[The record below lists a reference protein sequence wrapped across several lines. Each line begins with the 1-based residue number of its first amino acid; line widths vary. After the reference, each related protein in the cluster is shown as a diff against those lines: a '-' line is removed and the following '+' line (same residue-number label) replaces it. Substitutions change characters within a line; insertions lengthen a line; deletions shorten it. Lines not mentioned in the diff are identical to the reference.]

1 MPLRPN
7 PFLHHEPSRVYN
19 PLTDRALEPGDGQY
33 ESFRAFVADGIASDT
48 LVRDG
53 WITSDGDDLSHRHRL
68 KIVSLE
74 TLTTCNQRCYFCP
87 VSIAPRE
94 DEAMPEA
101 MFDSIV
107 AQLTQFRSTI
117 EGVFLQSYNEP
128 TVDRRFVD
136 FCARL
141 FDAQLPVAVL
151 SNGTGLTPRNVEG
164 LMRAGTLRFLCI
176 NISTMDRQRYI
187 DDRGVDHL
195 PVVLA
200 NLEAMRDLPV
210 ATQMRIIVLG
220 EHDENH
226 HRDFEAIRERFGD
239 SRFEVQMHQVIDRA
253 GMLDVGIK
261 TEPIRHLAG
270 CELIGSRPIQ
280 HLHITASGTCILC
293 CQDYDEAYVVGDL
306 KTQTVVEVLESDTM
320 ARMRRMA
327 YGIEE
332 APDDFICRRCS
343 FALSRD

>member
-1 MPLRPN
+1 M
-7 PFLHHEPSRVYN
+7 
-19 PLTDRALEPGDGQY
+19 
-33 ESFRAFVADGIASDT
+33 
-48 LVRDG
+48 
-53 WITSDGDDLSHRHRL
+53 
-68 KIVSLE
+68 
-74 TLTTCNQRCYFCP
+74 
-87 VSIAPRE
+87 
-94 DEAMPEA
+94 
-101 MFDSIV
+101 
-107 AQLTQFRSTI
+107 
-117 EGVFLQSYNEP
+117 
-128 TVDRRFVD
+128 
-136 FCARL
+136 
-141 FDAQLPVAVL
+141 L
-151 SNGTGLTPRNVEG
+151 SNGTGLTPRNVEA

-200 NLEAMRDLPV
+200 NLEAMRHLQV

-220 EHDENH
+220 QFDETH

-239 SRFEVQMHQVIDRA
+239 SLFEIEMHQVIDRA
-253 GMLDVGIK
+253 GMLNVGIK
-261 TEPIRHLAG
+261 TEPIQHLAG

-280 HLHITASGTCILC
+280 HLHITASGSCILC

-306 KTQTVVEVLESDTM
+306 KKQTIVEVLESDTM